1 MSEFEGLSPGFEAS
15 SICCIQ
21 RRPISVHEFGWQVFE
36 SRATVSNRFEKVGSL
51 MSSRLNTLVLLL
63 AVVLLAGW
71 LRAPFVRS
79 GMPYFYDEDEGHH
92 FNRVVNMVKSG
103 DFNPRYFLK
112 PSLHFYLR
120 MPVTSLAFLSAVRA
134 GELRELKE
142 IVTKD
147 NFGLA
152 DYSFSASHP
161 KIAKFNR
168 AFSVCFS
175 LLTVILA
182 AIITLQL
189 GFTTLSALG
198 AALLTAVSPALVSS
212 SAVIGVDVIVG
223 PLVLLTVCLTL
234 LGFKRRSSATLLFAA
249 LTAGLALSTKYN
261 AGIAVL
267 VPMIA
272 ALMMKRWGTAA
283 LALVVSSVAFVAT
296 SPFLLVELPLFLNHV
311 AYEIWHYGIAGHVGH
326 EAQPGLAQAVHYIG
340 WLRTDG
346 VGITSLLLLF
356 ALPFSLLIRET
367 GIGTNLSDRWGK
379 IAIVSA
385 FGVLYFAF
393 MCSQKANFTRNMLV
407 LIPFVA
413 IGAMAGLERLASLSG
428 RFSVPIQRIGI
439 LVCALPMLIGGSLA
453 QRAAAID
460 VTESRVALAQFLD
473 SEAFD
478 TTPQRIGIAGELQ
491 LARKSISPKFTIA
504 VFPEAEVQEWL
515 RLNPDV
521 EIVVLPEGQ
530 SMGITGWKVARSFPG
545 ALLPMRIVRNPAL
558 TVWRRE

>member
-1 MSEFEGLSPGFEAS
+1 
-15 SICCIQ
+15 
-21 RRPISVHEFGWQVFE
+21 
-36 SRATVSNRFEKVGSL
+36 